1 MITRGVQDAI
11 LTQNP
16 QVTFFKLV
24 YKQHTNFAIQQ
35 NIKNLGLKN
44 FNTNGSYK
52 ITNTGDLLQSLH
64 LILTI
69 PKIELYNSSVSYN
82 ISNSYYN
89 INELCILYNNVNS
102 YIFNYDNYYWIIPQ
116 YIFKLFN
123 YNSKISYLNNL
134 DIISKLIPSI
144 ITIKDLPNSF
154 KLLDINETYLNSII
168 NLLRKED
175 TFFEDYL
182 LNHIKSS
189 SSFVYSN
196 QLITQFSYIEYL
208 YNQVNDLFYTNYNT
222 QHNLRKNKEY
232 YEFGDEVKQYLD
244 YKQNNPSI
252 RYGFDCDIVYNY
264 CIDNKISN
272 YKLYQTNCLYYNPI
286 FIYNLLLQLY
296 PSKFNTFTFWK
307 KYVLLSA
314 NEPNINYTV
323 NSTNSFSEFESNL
336 NSHWD
341 SILLNNNLQIFEIY
355 KSKYSQVQNKI
366 NQMFNLLEI
375 KNPKNLFIVLSTFI
389 NFYDNTTKL
398 INFDDYNSNTNT
410 NLLNNKINE
419 QVDSYSNLIRLNSDI
434 LSSSSITKN
443 RTIYPID
450 LMVLYP
456 FIAYKLVEKI
466 ISLLYFDEYIFLIY
480 WRNKINNYYFL
491 NYKQFQT
498 KNASNT
504 DLYDSYD
511 LERKLTFYANFDN
524 YKLLTLSQIKKYFI
538 DMFYSYSIFGS
549 INMNAEQYN
558 NFKLKINTIQQNNL
572 TIDNNPIKLDENI
585 IKTFVKT
592 NINTKYTINNFTQSG
607 TQVVINNWLNNYDE
621 NTKYFIDYNNIK
633 YQVTSFTNNNF
644 ILTLNLNDII
654 IFNNLSF
661 ILEEYHILNI
671 PLINFSINSNSNN
684 INTLN
689 IFLKEDNVI
698 TNDNLVSSNQTI
710 TINNLQF
717 RISNQ
722 VTNFLNLNKILTV
735 ITTGATYRFN
745 IEIEN
750 NNTYFSVITTE
761 NITFNKSD
769 ILQMNIEFLNIGI
782 RDIGTK
788 DSNTIQNNKFPIP
801 VRNDWSYDP
810 KNTYWLVY
818 ENTYYPLKYS
828 IASDG
833 EFIVIDDIPT
843 NNYIIREINNSFTP
857 NLYTYA
863 NHFNNTSKPS
873 DLMDYFLQ
881 TPFILLSNNNLPY
894 VYLYNAPFIIN
905 ETTEILIDDF
915 KLNSLFPLNSNQF
928 FEKKISP
935 TFCKENLS
943 NRITFQTILSN
954 MYTLFDSLYINN
966 TQYSN
971 IINVLETA
979 NNEFITLNSDL
990 LSNVSYFGS
999 TSQKII
1005 KNINLSNFS
1014 NNDFLKYN
1022 KLCLDIY
1029 GNNNDLISNSQIQ
1042 TLNVTIYTTPY
1053 VQYMGYRKI
1062 STDIETYLNQIP
1074 NFFLEQIT
1082 WITENQDY
1090 LLITNKNQYDQN
1102 YSSLSDINYNIEKT
1116 FFNQSQYKYKTLFDI
1131 DTTNLKS
1138 IYSINNTSN
1147 NNTTNTS
1154 NNNTTN
1160 NNTTNNTNNKFNIDN
1175 YETSNTFYAD
1185 FIDGIKNNDK
1195 KTDVD
1200 IVSYDGEKFN
1210 YFGPIFLDSSSNIIL
1225 NSNVIIS
1232 QYNYIKLDDNKIYP
1246 ISETS
1251 QNSNIYNQVNKNSYG
1266 YNIVDTTTN
1275 IDFNKFDT
1283 LYYLKIK
1290 IDLSNSYIGD
1300 LGNCLYNNGLIYYFE
1315 VFDYDNNEIEILS
1328 KTKFDV
1334 TNTNYLIG
1342 FITINSINDL
1352 FDKNF
1357 NTTENFT
1364 YINLINIQIYEHF
1377 DFNYYNSITN
1387 ITNNFIVNNTIEPI
1401 IKRIS
1406 IFNFIYINSVLDIV
1420 TVNLKNYTVTK
1431 LQPFNFSSFQNITLS
1446 DNLLIK
1452 LDKYIIDDLTI
1463 LNTLSSNNY
1472 DLFLLSNN
1480 NPNFIS
1486 ISISG
1491 TVTRVSNKIH
1501 IIFNSTDE
1509 LIGYSYYKILDRY
1522 IYIDSTNLDN
1532 LDYIIN
1538 DTNNLDYYILGDFT
1552 EIYLLD
1558 NKYFDSILPLVQDHK
1573 HISLKDNL
1581 LENRIYGQINELKPE
1596 YKIESLIYN
1605 SNLNIYS
1612 YDISSIKISQSDEF
1626 KVELCLDNF
1635 IRPVILKNKV
1645 DSEYP
1650 IFNFQYEKNNT
1661 LTTDSLIVLNNI
1673 PEINDTFVNL
1683 EIVFGLPITTIETL
1697 TPSLSIFSTNENLIS
1712 SISLNST
1719 TGIVNDKY
1727 YLFKLLVNSKYPVY
1741 FWLLITNKTI
1751 NYTSSNISEPIYINE
1766 TNKSLFSLN
1775 SNINYLGSL
1784 PNIITLNNHNLQI
1797 SNIFYNYLDR
1807 IVGSQYYISNIYKD
1821 SQLLDIRTNN
1831 NPKAKKITPK
1841 LELVKQSDIIS
1852 FDSNYI
1858 YLTPKISEIINNVS
1872 YLLVINYDKYFLIN
1886 NIVILNN
1893 SLFIDGGLDTTK
1905 SINIY
1910 YSLYSL
1916 NYNFNNLVLYNNK
1929 IVKYDYTDLDINE
1942 IILIQNNL
1950 FIVLGLDAKTKYYDL
1965 KLLSDTTIIST
1976 NINGYY
1982 SIGNLDNTET
1992 FKIPKLEPEPFIFN
2006 LDSSLLSF
2014 GDYYIYN
2021 NELKIKQDN
2030 INYSDIF
2037 SFNKK
2042 GMKLNIIVSNSK
2054 FYYWD
2059 RFDVLDILDNLIY
2072 NNTIYK
2078 IKYIKDHQ
2086 IFFFPNNL
2094 IQLQDG
2100 IYDFYYP
2107 YQPFENIWLEINNQ
2121 SYITNTIIKDNTY
2134 VELDNQYFIIINNQI
2149 QNYSIVSGFN
2159 LLTRIYKFNNNKQY
2173 FSNELEIKTSNVPS
2187 INNVI
2192 KINCLVLDSTTIDL
2206 DNAIVLENYIFWK
2219 QPIKI
2224 NSTINYIKS
2233 IKYRD
2238 TTSIVEL
2245 IYPTE
2250 LVGNVS
2256 VIFTPLCLYQYNYY
2270 SVLQLDNLMM
2280 PNILTEYQSYN
2291 IINDQL
2297 VNSYNTFNE
2306 NYLNFSQNYVPY
2318 SDNHIEID
2326 SYHLVLEVYNN
2337 DRFVHVV
2344 KITYPKKIKFLT
2356 QILSTNSDF
2365 YFDKI
2370 YPININWNFGFFY
2383 FLPFLFYKELQ
2394 ILDINANEIELWY
2407 EYSVKTIGTPIYNN
2421 NLFKIEI
2428 EAGNVFF
2435 KIPIY
2440 LEEKSNQ
2447 SYLLVNENN
2456 KFYLT
2461 SSIYLGNNINKF
2473 YVKQKNWI
2481 ESFQL
2486 KEKTWITTYNNHN
2499 DSSILDI
2506 LSINNIY
2513 DEKIIIPVIL
2523 NLEIVGETYK
2533 YSIYS
2538 LNNDPLIL
2546 DTLYTYYIESPTL
2559 QIIETYIFENKSY
2572 IFTNTAIQNLKTQL
2586 FMYKQTNI
2594 NYFNKLKL
2602 SKTIPEIISKIKID
2616 SDIKPY
2622 MIFSDLKTWN
2632 YWSLLSFD
2640 FNSLLKKGA
2649 IIYNTVSTEEMY
2661 WTNEEYSYLTELL
2674 TFINTNEGEYE
2685 KLLVQKNIFN
2695 KLILH
2700 LDNWLN
2706 DYSFW
2711 LDPIKQIN
2719 QFLIDFNF
2727 TNVTFNGSC
2736 LVFTNELNIQK
2747 RQYVLNN
2754 QYNLVSKTR
2763 IERNNSLINNEI
2775 ANLITNANINSY
2787 YGIEIND
2794 LLYKLVTVSNS
2805 FIKVINDIN
2814 YIDDNYQPYL
2824 NVTKLFINNI
2834 WINYSQIHK
2843 EINQNFNKI
2852 LTIQNNITTKNTDRI
2867 LNFTSD
2873 FKLIESPTPD
2883 ESYIYTV
2890 TKFENNYYKTYIDN
2904 YDIISERKYPYEI
2917 NLSTDTILPDKI
2929 YKINFYN
2936 QNIEQLIDYNSWS
2949 NLIQFYLDSDYNPNT
2964 NFSLEGVSSYNTT
2977 SINLGNLYY
2986 VQFDISNNINFN
2998 FDIVDSFDYS
3008 DKSLILYK
3016 SNTNSN
3022 INFNFISPIALQANQ
3037 VVEFKYNIGIKNQ
3050 SGNKLEFFQN
3060 NFNYIEN
3067 QTFIKFN
3074 ETYLILLYD
3083 NIDGYHL
3090 EREILLDENI
3100 KIINLI
3106 NINSAIDSGLKIIQ
3120 LNLSEPFKYYNMYV
3134 NNKLNIIPTNF
3145 TLNNNTEE
3153 IIPLEIQINDETN
3166 FYVILNNFVNVK
3178 TINHYINIGE
3188 TVPIQIKKIEKINKY
3203 LYNTSEYLQ
3212 ILDNSKLLLNDEVC
3226 QSITG
3231 NQFLINSLYSN
3242 DDLKNKSIK
3251 LENTWTISDYI
3262 YNPNTNDLEFKLE
3275 YLNNFEFKITNN
3287 YKYYINDIS
3296 TNTIYVTNTM
3306 IKLNINNQNISSN
3319 IIFKQQYNSNTIV
3332 YKPTLNQQTKIT
3344 LDYDYQFL
3352 NTPKLYINC
3361 DSNNKYLYKLQL
3373 ANIIP
3378 DINNIQLNLVSSAST
3393 HLVKLF
3399 YVIDNYNI
3407 IIGSNELLNLSEI
3420 YKINNNI
3427 NIINIEYK
3435 QENYQNGSF
3444 YFQDKLNEVNIF
3456 MNSSVLELDFS
3467 TQSINPRYYIA
3478 SSNVN
3483 IKLNNKYNNYEFVQC
3498 DNLKIK
3504 VDKTTN
3510 IITNKIIPEFKSPF
3524 EWFKNITFKMGDQ
3537 IIETLTPETFNI
3549 YYNLYQTKEKQL
3561 QLDKIIKIIETPTS
3575 WKTILP
3581 LNFWFNYNSTMALP
3595 LIALPYSEILL
3606 DYQLNSF
3613 DSIIKQPVKYN
3624 DKPQIKLELC
3634 IDSILLDTNER
3645 KLFGSSQH
3653 EYLIERFKIYSS
3665 SLIHKEL
3672 QFVPIK
3678 FSNLIKDIIFISQPI
3693 YHKDDTS
3700 YKTIYYEQDEK
3711 ASYYKVMLELYN
3723 TFVITNVYPDFSYSN
3738 DFAIM
3743 DKVSKELLLNNS
3755 TRITNIKSNKY
3766 LSLFDLKYEL
3776 YLLEKYYNNNLV
3788 TLTIYFSK
3796 IYKNKEKYKETS
3808 PINNFTL
3815 KVNDKQ
3821 LVGTSNYLNCCMYDK
3836 FQASPPTGYY
3846 AITFS
3851 LNPAQY
3857 QPSGHLNF
3865 NHLENVSIEIE
3876 SNPNVLNEPYNL
3888 KIIVKEYQI
3897 LRIMSGMGALS
3908 WI

>member
-64 LILTI
+64 FSLTI

-82 ISNSYYN
+82 ISNSYYD
-89 INELCILYNNVNS
+89 INELCILYNNINS
-102 YIFNYDNYYWIIPQ
+102 YIFNYDNYYWVIPE

-123 YNSKISYLNNL
+123 YNSNITYLNNL
-134 DIISKLIPSI
+134 DVLSKLIPSI

-182 LNHIKSS
+182 LNHVKSS

-196 QLITQFSYIEYL
+196 QLITQYSYIEYL
-208 YNQVNDLFYTNYNT
+208 YNKVNDLFYTNYNT
-222 QHNLRKNKEY
+222 NTNLRKNKEY

-244 YKQNNPSI
+244 YKQNSPSV

-264 CIDNKISN
+264 CINNKISN
-272 YKLYQTNCLYYNPI
+272 YKLYQTNCLFYNPI

-296 PSKFNTFTFWK
+296 PNKFNTFTFWK

-314 NEPNINYTV
+314 NEPNLNYTV

-419 QVDSYSNLIRLNSDI
+419 QVDSYNNLIRLNSEI

-443 RTIYPID
+443 KTIYPID

-466 ISLLYFDEYIFLIY
+466 VSLLYFDEYIFLIY

-498 KNASNT
+498 KNTSNT

-511 LERKLTFYANFDN
+511 LERKLTFYANFDM
-524 YKLLTLSQIKKYFI
+524 YKLLTLTQIKKYFV

-549 INMNAEQYN
+549 INMNTEQYN
-558 NFKLKINTIQQNNL
+558 SFKLKINTIQRNNL
-572 TIDNNPIKLDENI
+572 TVDNNPISLDENI

-592 NINTKYTINNFTQSG
+592 NINTKYTINTFTQSG
-607 TQVVINNWLNNYDE
+607 TKIIINNWLNNYDE
-621 NTKYFIDYNNIK
+621 NTKYFIDYDNIK
-633 YQVTSFTNNNF
+633 YQVVSFTNNNF
-644 ILTLNLNDII
+644 ILTLNMNDII
-654 IFNNLSF
+654 NFNNLSF
-661 ILEEYHILNI
+661 ILEEYHTLNV
-671 PLINFSINSNSNN
+671 PLIDFSINNSDN

-689 IFLKEDNVI
+689 IYLKEDNII
-698 TNDNLVSSNQTI
+698 TNDNLVLSDKVIN
-710 TINNLQF
+710 INNLQF

-722 VTNFLNLNKILTV
+722 ITNYLNFNKILTV
-735 ITTGATYRFN
+735 ITTSNTYRFN

-750 NNTYFSVITTE
+750 NNTYYSIITNE
-761 NITFNKSD
+761 NTSFNKSE
-769 ILQMNIEFLNIGI
+769 ILQINIEFLNIGM

-801 VRNDWSYDP
+801 NRNDWDYEP

-818 ENTYYPLKYS
+818 QNTYYPLKY
-828 IASDG
+828 SDG

-843 NNYIIREINNSFTP
+843 NNYIIREINNSYTP
-857 NLYTYA
+857 NLYNYA
-863 NHFNNTSKPS
+863 NHFDNTSKPS

-881 TPFILLSNNNLPY
+881 TPFILLSNNNFPY
-894 VYLYNAPFIIN
+894 IYLYNAPFIIN
-905 ETTEILIDDF
+905 ETTEILVDSF

-943 NRITFQTILSN
+943 NRITFQSILSD
-954 MYTLFDSLYINN
+954 MYNLFDSLYINN

-979 NNEFITLNSDL
+979 NNEFVSLNSDL
-990 LSNVSYFGS
+990 LTNTSDYFGS
-999 TSQKII
+999 TSQQVI
-1005 KNINLSNFS
+1005 KNVNLSNFS

-1029 GNNNDLISNSQIQ
+1029 GNNDDLISNSQIQ

-1053 VQYMGYRKI
+1053 VQYMGSRKI
-1062 STDIETYLNQIP
+1062 SLDIETYLNQIP
-1074 NFFLEQIT
+1074 EFFLEQIT
-1082 WITENQDY
+1082 WITQNQDY

-1116 FFNQSQYKYKTLFDI
+1116 FFNKSQYKYKTLFEI

-1138 IYSINNTSN
+1138 IYIND
-1147 NNTTNTS
+1147 
-1154 NNNTTN
+1154 
-1160 NNTTNNTNNKFNIDN
+1160 TNNTNNSKKFNIDY
-1175 YETSNTFYAD
+1175 YETGNTFYAD
-1185 FIDGIKNNDK
+1185 FVDGIKNNDK

-1200 IVSYDGEKFN
+1200 IITFDTNKFN
-1210 YFGPIFLDSSSNIIL
+1210 YYGPIFLDSSSNIIL

-1246 ISETS
+1246 VT
-1251 QNSNIYNQVNKNSYG
+1251 QNIINNQINKNSYG
-1266 YNIVDTTTN
+1266 YNIVDTDIN
-1275 IDFNKFDT
+1275 IDFNKYDK

-1290 IDLSNSYIGD
+1290 IDLSNTYIGD
-1300 LGNCLYNNGLIYYFE
+1300 LGNCLYINDLIYYFE

-1328 KTKFDV
+1328 KTKFDI
-1334 TNTNYLIG
+1334 TNINYLIG

-1352 FDKNF
+1352 FNKNF
-1357 NTTENFT
+1357 NSVDNFS
-1364 YINLINIQIYEHF
+1364 YINLSNIQINEYFE
-1377 DFNYYNSITN
+1377 FNYYNSITN
-1387 ITNNFIVNNTIEPI
+1387 LTNNFIVNNTIEPI

-1406 IFNFIYINSVLDIV
+1406 IFNFIYIDSVLDIV
-1420 TVNLKNYTVTK
+1420 TVNLKSYTVTK
-1431 LQPFNFSSFQNITLS
+1431 LEPFNFTPFENITLL
-1446 DNLLIK
+1446 DNSLIK
-1452 LDKYIIDDLTI
+1452 LDKYIINDLTI
-1463 LNTLSSNNY
+1463 LNNLGSNNY
-1472 DLFLLSNN
+1472 DMFLLNN
-1480 NPNFIS
+1480 KNPNFIS

-1491 TVTRVSNKIH
+1491 TITKVSNKIY
-1501 IIFNSTDE
+1501 IMFNSIDD

-1522 IYIDSTNLDN
+1522 IYIDSPNNNILIDDKLDN
-1532 LDYIIN
+1532 LN
-1538 DTNNLDYYILGDFT
+1538 YYILGDFN

-1581 LENRIYGQINELKPE
+1581 LENKIYGQINELKPE

-1612 YDISSIKISQSDEF
+1612 YDISSIKISESDEF
-1626 KVELCLDNF
+1626 KVELCFDNF
-1635 IRPVILKNKV
+1635 IRPVILKNKI
-1645 DSEYP
+1645 DTDYP
-1650 IFNFQYEKNNT
+1650 IFNFQYEKNNV
-1661 LTTDSLIVLNNI
+1661 LTTDSLIILNSI

-1683 EIVFGLPITTIETL
+1683 EIIFSLPITSIETL
-1697 TPSLSIFSTNENLIS
+1697 TPSLSIFSTNENLLT

-1719 TGIVNDKY
+1719 IGIVYDKY

-1766 TNKSLFSLN
+1766 TNKTLFQVN

-1784 PNIITLNNHNLQI
+1784 PNIITLNNHYLEI
-1797 SNIFYNYLDR
+1797 SNIFYNYLNR
-1807 IVGSQYYISNIYKD
+1807 IVGSQYYISNIYKN
-1821 SQLLDIRTNN
+1821 SELLDIRTNN

-1841 LELVKQSDIIS
+1841 LELVKQSEITS

-1858 YLTPKISEIINNVS
+1858 YLTTKMSEIINNVS
-1872 YLLVINYDKYFLIN
+1872 YLLVINSDKFFLIN

-1905 SINIY
+1905 TINIY
-1910 YSLYSL
+1910 YSLSSL
-1916 NYNFNNLVLYNNK
+1916 NYNYNNLVLYNNK

-1950 FIVLGLDAKTKYYDL
+1950 FIVLGLDTKTKYYDL
-1965 KLLSDTTIIST
+1965 KLLSDNTVIST
-1976 NINGYY
+1976 SINGYY

-2006 LDSSLLSF
+2006 LDSHLLSF

-2042 GMKLNIIVSNSK
+2042 GIIVNIIVSNSK

-2059 RFDVLDILDNLIY
+2059 RFDVLDVLDNLIY
-2072 NNTIYK
+2072 NDTIYK

-2086 IFFFPNNL
+2086 IFFYHNNNL
-2094 IQLQDG
+2094 LQLQDG
-2100 IYDFYYP
+2100 NYDFYYP
-2107 YQPFENIWLEINNQ
+2107 YQPFENIWLEIDNQ
-2121 SYITNTIIKDNTY
+2121 SYITNTDIKDNTY
-2134 VELDNQYFIIINNQI
+2134 VEFDNQYYIIINNQI
-2149 QNYSIVSGFN
+2149 QNYSIVSDFH
-2159 LLTRIYKFNNNKQY
+2159 LLTRIYNFNNNKQY
-2173 FSNELEIKTSNVPS
+2173 FSNEIEIKASGVPS
-2187 INNVI
+2187 NNNVI
-2192 KINCLVLDSTTIDL
+2192 KINSIILDSTTIDL
-2206 DNAIVLENYIFWK
+2206 DNAVVLDNYVFWN

-2238 TTSIVEL
+2238 TTSIIEL
-2245 IYPTE
+2245 INPTE
-2250 LVGNVS
+2250 LVGVVS
-2256 VIFTPLCLYQYNYY
+2256 VIFTPLCLYKYNYY
-2270 SVLQLDNLMM
+2270 SVLQLDNLIM
-2280 PNILTEYQSYN
+2280 PNISNVSDYQSYN
-2291 IINDQL
+2291 IVNDQL
-2297 VNSYNTFNE
+2297 VNSYDTFNE
-2306 NYLNFSQNYVPY
+2306 NYLNFSQNYIPY

-2326 SYHLVLEVYNN
+2326 SYHLVLEVYKN

-2356 QILSTNSDF
+2356 TILNTSSEF

-2383 FLPFLFYKELQ
+2383 FLPFLFYKELEL
-2394 ILDINANEIELWY
+2394 LDINTNEIELWY
-2407 EYSVKTIGTPIYNN
+2407 EYPIKTIGTPIYNN

-2428 EAGNVFF
+2428 EGGNVFN

-2461 SSIYLGNNINKF
+2461 SSLYLGNNISKF

-2481 ESFQL
+2481 ESFEL
-2486 KEKTWITTYNNHN
+2486 KEKSWNTTYVNHN
-2499 DSSILDI
+2499 DDSILDI
-2506 LSINNIY
+2506 LSIDNIY

-2538 LNNDPLIL
+2538 LNNQPLIL
-2546 DTLYTYYIESPTL
+2546 DTSYIYYIESPKL
-2559 QIIETYIFENKSY
+2559 KIIETYIFENKSY
-2572 IFTNTAIQNLKTQL
+2572 IFTNTAIQSLETQL

-2616 SDIKPY
+2616 SNIKPY
-2622 MIFSDLKTWN
+2622 MIFSELKTWN

-2640 FNSLLKKGA
+2640 FYNLLKKGA
-2649 IIYNTVSTEEMY
+2649 IIYNSNIINNEEMY

-2674 TFINTNEGEYE
+2674 NFINTNEGEYE
-2685 KLLVQKNIFN
+2685 KLVIQNNIFN

-2700 LDNWLN
+2700 LENWLN

-2727 TNVTFNGSC
+2727 NDVTFNGFC
-2736 LVFTNELNIQK
+2736 LVFDNEENNIKK

-2763 IERNNSLINNEI
+2763 IERNNTLINNEI
-2775 ANLITNANINSY
+2775 SNLINNLNITSY

-2794 LLYKLVTVSNS
+2794 LLYKLVTISNS

-2873 FKLIESPTPD
+2873 FKLLDYVTED
-2883 ESYIYTV
+2883 ESYLYTV
-2890 TKFENNYYKTYIDN
+2890 TRMYKTYTNN

-2917 NLSTDTILPDKI
+2917 NLSSDTILPDKI

-2936 QNIEQLIDYNSWS
+2936 KNIEQLIDYDSWS

-2964 NFSLEGVSSYNTT
+2964 NFSLEGISTYNT
-2977 SINLGNLYY
+2977 SSVNLGNLYY
-2986 VQFDISNNINFN
+2986 IEFDISNNNFD
-2998 FDIVDSFDYS
+2998 FDIVNSFDYA
-3008 DKSLILYK
+3008 DKSLLLYNS
-3016 SNTNSN
+3016 SNSSN
-3022 INFNFISPIALQANQ
+3022 LSNFISPIALQVNQ

-3050 SGNKLEFFQN
+3050 NGNKLEFFQN

-3074 ETYLILLYD
+3074 DTYLILLYD
-3083 NIDGYHL
+3083 NVDGYHI
-3090 EREILLDENI
+3090 EREVLLDENI

-3106 NINSAIDSGLKIIQ
+3106 NINTAVDSGLKIIQ

-3145 TLNNNTEE
+3145 TLNNQE
-3153 IIPLEIQINDETN
+3153 ITPLEIQINDETN
-3166 FYVILNNFVNVK
+3166 FYVILNNFINI
-3178 TINHYINIGE
+3178 TSINHYINIGE
-3188 TVPIQIKKIEKINKY
+3188 TVPIQIKQIEKIDKY
-3203 LYNTSEYLQ
+3203 LYNTSEYFN
-3212 ILDNSKLLLNDEVC
+3212 IINNSKLWLDDEVC

-3262 YNPNTNDLEFKLE
+3262 YNPNTNNLEFKLE
-3275 YLNNFEFKITNN
+3275 YVNEFDYKITSN

-3306 IKLNINNQNISSN
+3306 IKINVNNENIIGD
-3319 IIFKQQYNSNTIV
+3319 IIFKQEYNSDTVI
-3332 YKPTLNQQTKIT
+3332 YQPKLNQQTKII

-3361 DSNNKYLYKLQL
+3361 ESNYKYLYKLVL
-3373 ANIIP
+3373 NNIIE
-3378 DINNIQLNLVSSAST
+3378 DINNTSLSLVSSGTNQS
-3393 HLVKLF
+3393 VKLF
-3399 YVIDNYNI
+3399 YVFDDYNI
-3407 IIGSNELLNLSEI
+3407 IISSNELLNLSEI
-3420 YKINNNI
+3420 YKLNNI
-3427 NIINIEYK
+3427 NIISIEYK
-3435 QENYQNGSF
+3435 QENYQNSLF
-3444 YFQDKLNEVNIF
+3444 YFQDKLNEVNVF

-3467 TQSINPRYYIA
+3467 TQVINPRYYIA

-3483 IKLNNKYNNYEFVQC
+3483 IKLNNKYNNYELVQC

-3510 IITNKIIPEFKSPF
+3510 VITNKIIPEFKSPF

-3549 YYNLYQTKEKQL
+3549 YYHLYQTKEKQL

-3595 LIALPYSEILL
+3595 LIALPYTEILL

-3613 DSIIKQPVKYN
+3613 DSIIKQEVKYN

-3653 EYLIERFKIYSS
+3653 EYLIERFKIYSP
-3665 SLIHKEL
+3665 SLIYKESQL
-3672 QFVPIK
+3672 VPIK

-3693 YHKDDTS
+3693 YHKDETS
-3700 YKTIYYEQDEK
+3700 YKTTYYEQDNNL
-3711 ASYYKVMLELYN
+3711 SYYKSMLELYN
-3723 TFVITNVYPDFSYSN
+3723 NYIITNVYPDFSYSN

-3743 DKVSKELLLNNS
+3743 DKITKEILLNNS
-3755 TRITNIKSNKY
+3755 TRITNIKANKY

-3776 YLLEKYYNNNLV
+3776 YLLEKHYNNNLV
-3788 TLTIYFSK
+3788 ALTIYFSK
-3796 IYKNKEKYKETS
+3796 IYKNNEKYKEIS
-3808 PINNFTL
+3808 PINNYTL
-3815 KVNDKQ
+3815 KVNDRQ
-3821 LVGTSNYLNCCMYDK
+3821 LVGTSNYLNCCIYDK
-3836 FQASPPTGYY
+3836 FQASVPTGYY

-3851 LNPAQY
+3851 LNPTQY

-3876 SNPNVLNEPYNL
+3876 SDANVLNEPYNL